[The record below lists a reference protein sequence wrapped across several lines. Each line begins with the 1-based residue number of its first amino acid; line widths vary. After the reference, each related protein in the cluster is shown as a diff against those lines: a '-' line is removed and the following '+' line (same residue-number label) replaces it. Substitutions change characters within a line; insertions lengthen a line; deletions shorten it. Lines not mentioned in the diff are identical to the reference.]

1 MSHKANVEG
10 AIPDLTIM
18 TDHESNGTGVIL
30 DHTLASSQARISP
43 EVRRILTNILKEALV
58 VVYHEYF
65 YRVDFGPGVYPQVH
79 IVSHDLICSCLLES
93 DCASVTGVRVYLQ
106 NGNSEAAK
114 TPPLGYFP
122 AAPHFCPVC
131 GARACYAPELSS
143 HHRGVG
149 WRCSRHG
156 VTHYWQHQGSLP
168 RVAYLDKPV
177 SK

>member
-1 MSHKANVEG
+1 MSNRTGSEEV
-10 AIPDLTIM
+10 IQNLTSMI
-18 TDHESNGTGVIL
+18 DRPSNDTGVIL

-106 NGNSEAAK
+106 NGNGEAAK

-122 AAPHFCPVC
+122 AVPHYCPVC
-131 GARACYAPELSS
+131 GARACYEPELSS
-143 HHRGVG
+143 RHRGLG
-149 WRCSRHG
+149 WQCSKHG
-156 VTHYWQHQGSLP
+156 AAHYWKHQGSLP

-177 SK
+177 S